1 MAKKKVGVL
10 VRYRVSSLVRIG
22 VAADYTRLCDNTLDR
37 IGDHAGRAEEVAKK
51 QRLRS
56 RWKGG
61 CGRGCCF
68 VGRRSRDG
76 GLKGWDGGLVLASEL
91 AGALTRTNSHAARQE
106 SPGLIH
112 RASPPPPPRTP
123 AALSFSH
130 PRSLFLSPPANPAP
144 ATPFVHRSRFR
155 SASSRGTHRLTL
167 VLSFFFFLLS
177 LVLFSLLSL
186 RLSLP
191 PLRLTL
197 VCFF

>member
-1 MAKKKVGVL
+1 M
-10 VRYRVSSLVRIG
+10 
-22 VAADYTRLCDNTLDR
+22 
-37 IGDHAGRAEEVAKK
+37 
-51 QRLRS
+51 
-56 RWKGG
+56 
-61 CGRGCCF
+61 
-68 VGRRSRDG
+68 
-76 GLKGWDGGLVLASEL
+76 KGWDGGLVLASEL

-112 RASPPPPPRTP
+112 RASSPPPPRTP

-197 VCFF
+197 VCFFNRFTNTTRREIGRGYLCICVWVRKFES